1 MPFISPAYITQ
12 NFKFW
17 SSHLSLENTE
27 LEAELD
33 KLLQDDNDDDYLTE
47 KLDGLHVHD
56 SDLSSDEVKM
66 SNQKKEK
73 LTT

>member
-1 MPFISPAYITQ
+1 MTT
-12 NFKFW
+12 NFKFLSHNF
-17 SSHLSLENTE
+17 SSEDTE

-56 SDLSSDEVKM
+56 SDLRSDEVRM
-66 SNQKKEK
+66 SNQKKDK
-73 LTT
+73 VTA